1 MSNNKNLIEHL
12 QELVS
17 GLFHQTN
24 MRTIQCEVFRSCG
37 FNKLSSK
44 YDEHL
49 KEETEYLKEAINQI
63 IDLGGDLNIAKY
75 SKSDYSQ
82 SKIYKDPIEYLKSE
96 LEISKNGIAWLKNV
110 IEEAKQEYIT
120 YDFLVKYLK
129 DEQEDMNWTSCQ
141 LELIETIGKENW
153 LIKNI

>member
-1 MSNNKNLIEHL
+1 
-12 QELVS
+12 
-17 GLFHQTN
+17 
-24 MRTIQCEVFRSCG
+24 MRTIQCEIFRSCG
-37 FNKLSSK
+37 FDKLASK

-49 KEETEYLKEAINQI
+49 KEETEYLKGAINQI
-63 IDLGGDLNIAKY
+63 IDLGGELDVKKHSSIDA
-75 SKSDYSQ
+75 SQ
-82 SKIYKDPIEYLKSE
+82 NKVYKDPVEYLKNE

-120 YDFLVKYLK
+120 YDFLIKYLK

-153 LIKNI
+153 LISNI